1 MQKVLSFSR
10 IEEAEP
16 HMDKKVLSYIN
27 EGQIETFEGFAEFDV
42 MAFDWHDVNCT
53 GGDCSR
59 ILIYL
64 DQEDLFFFCENTTGE
79 EKVRAIIREETGEEE
94 TPSNRQMLYRF
105 FNRLLKGDTDRLD
118 QLETEITDTENAV
131 LSGSQEGYPDKIIEF
146 RRELLRL
153 KRYYEQ
159 LESIFDGAA
168 EDDNGLLGEDI
179 IRRFVILSSRTDR
192 YLKNVISLREY
203 VAQMRE
209 AYQSQLSIQQNELMK
224 IFTVV
229 TVIFMPLTLLVG
241 WYGMNFHM
249 PELEW
254 KYGYPLVIF
263 ISAAVIAW
271 LIWLFKRK
279 KWL

>member
-1 MQKVLSFSR
+1 MQKVLSFDR

-16 HMDKKVLSYIN
+16 YMDKKVLSYIN
-27 EGQIETFEGFAEFDV
+27 DGQIETFEGFAEFDV
-42 MAFDWHDVNCT
+42 MAFDWCDAI
-53 GGDCSR
+53 GAAGDCSR
-59 ILIYL
+59 TLIYL
-64 DQEDLFFFCENTTGE
+64 DHEDLFFFCETAAGE
-79 EKVRAIIREETGEEE
+79 QKVRTILQEESGDE
-94 TPSNRQMLYRF
+94 TFPNGQLLYRF

-118 QLETEITDTENAV
+118 QLETEITETENAV
-131 LSGSQEGYPDKIIEF
+131 LSGSEAGYPDKIIEF
-146 RRELLRL
+146 RRELLRM

-159 LESIFDGAA
+159 MESIFDGVA
-168 EDDNGLLGEDI
+168 EDDNGLLGEDVV
-179 IRRFVILSSRTDR
+179 RRFVILGDRTGR
-192 YLKNVISLREY
+192 YLRNVTSLREY

-241 WYGMNFHM
+241 WYGMNFRM

-254 KYGYPLVIF
+254 KYSYPLVILV
-263 ISAAVIAW
+263 SAAVIAW